1 MKKLIFLT
9 LIIFCFSEAYTQDL
23 IKEIQKLTLV
33 NDSLQKQVIK
43 PLNDS
48 ILRLN
53 SSLGIEITKL
63 NKQIKKENELIKKIN
78 ILESNIAELNKNT
91 SKIAIDNLSAKNDT
105 LNEKIAELN
114 NIIIVKNSEIIKE
127 KENGVKKAI
136 QEKEKGKQEVLSQII
151 QNYSIPFDELIKIS
165 TLKTVDR
172 DMSLVG
178 NNKEVQK
185 ILLNLQRYLNSEK
198 VLNDKFDEKKVKDA
212 KAQLLSIEQTD
223 SSVLKLTE
231 RLSDYKLCS
240 DALKTTI
247 NEILE
252 IDKTKTAVTDKSR
265 NDKLLSILDRLASYI
280 RNYSFNFSDYP
291 YLNEIVL
298 EIINRKQKDPNT
310 DITDL
315 NSKL

>member
-280 RNYSFNFSDYP
+280 RNYSFNFIDYP